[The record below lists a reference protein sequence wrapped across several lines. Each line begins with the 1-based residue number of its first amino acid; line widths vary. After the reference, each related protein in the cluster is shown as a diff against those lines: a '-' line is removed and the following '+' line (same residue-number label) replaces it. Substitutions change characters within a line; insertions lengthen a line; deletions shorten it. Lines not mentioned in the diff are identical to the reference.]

1 MGRDLTCEDFP
12 RQPLSFWLSR
22 RELLRLGS
30 HPQNGTPACE
40 PGRPALKLNML
51 GALTDGELVEIVP
64 VLVPGC
70 SLSVAHGTVWGCPHP
85 DATPRRLFAAEPANM
100 LVLEA
105 INGRESLGGIAE
117 RLGGAAAGPD
127 DQSFAQVRSIFLTL
141 VLARLAMPAWGGAD
155 VPTG

>member
-1 MGRDLTCEDFP
+1 MGPDLTCEDFP

-30 HPQNGTPACE
+30 HPHNGTPACE

-51 GALTDGELVEIVP
+51 GALTDGELAEIVP
-64 VLVPGC
+64 VLVPG
-70 SLSVAHGTVWGCPHP
+70 SLLSVADGVVWGCPHP

-105 INGRESLGGIAE
+105 INGRESLCGIAE
-117 RLGGAAAGPD
+117 RLGSAAAGSD
-127 DQSFAQVRSIFLTL
+127 DQSFAQVRMVFLSL
-141 VLARLAMPAWGGAD
+141 VLARLAIPAWGGAD
-155 VPTG
+155 EPTN